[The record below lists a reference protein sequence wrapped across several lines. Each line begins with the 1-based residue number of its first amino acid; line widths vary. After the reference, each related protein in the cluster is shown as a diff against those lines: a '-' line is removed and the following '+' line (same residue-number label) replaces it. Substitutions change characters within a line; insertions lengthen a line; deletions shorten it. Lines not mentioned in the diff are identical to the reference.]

1 MWLSADIAAVCAL
14 LLFGVG
20 LVLHRRFPAVASP
33 SREAACVFT
42 LYTMWRLFNRV
53 DVRLDG
59 AAERGLQIWRF
70 ERAVGLGSE
79 RWLQERVIN
88 LSPVVQFMN
97 GYYAI
102 AHVPAMIVF
111 LFWMFFRR
119 RSEYGRWRAL
129 LALSTGADVLI
140 RLVPVAPP
148 RLLPDLGF
156 VDTAMVY
163 NQSVY
168 GGFGRGV
175 SDQLAAMPSIHVGWA
190 ALIAWALWQVGGRR
204 GRAIGV
210 AHLVLTCLAVVL
222 TGNHWWL
229 DGIVAAAM
237 LPPIAWVWMRV
248 VRFVPLERVS
258 VRLGASAR

>member
-1 MWLSADIAAVCAL
+1 MWLPADIAAVCAVVLFGIGL
-14 LLFGVG
+14 LL
-20 LVLHRRFPAVASP
+20 RRRLPAVAGT

-42 LYTMWRLFNRV
+42 LYAMWRLFNRV

-59 AAERGLQIWRF
+59 AAERGIQIWHF
-70 ERAVGLGSE
+70 ERGIGLGSE
-79 RWLQERVIN
+79 RWLQERVID

-102 AHVPAMIVF
+102 AHVPAMVAF

-119 RSEYGRWRAL
+119 RTDYGRWRAL

-148 RLLPDLGF
+148 RLLPGLGF
-156 VDTAMVY
+156 VDTAVAY
-163 NQSVY
+163 DQSVY
-168 GGFGRGV
+168 GGFGHGV

-190 ALIAWALWQVGGRR
+190 ALIAWALWRVGGRR
-204 GRAIGV
+204 GRAIGMV
-210 AHLVLTCLAVVL
+210 HLVLTCLAVVL

-229 DGIVAAAM
+229 DGIVAAAL
-237 LPPIAWVWMRV
+237 LPPIAWIWGRV
-248 VRFVPLERVS
+248 VRLAPLGRAFVGLR
-258 VRLGASAR
+258 A

>member
-1 MWLSADIAAVCAL
+1 MWLPADIAAVCAL
-14 LLFGVG
+14 SLFVVSFA
-20 LVLHRRFPAVASP
+20 LRHRVPAVANP
-33 SREAACVFT
+33 SGEAAWVCA

-53 DVRLDG
+53 DVHLDG
-59 AAERGLQIWRF
+59 AAERGVQIWHF
-70 ERAVGLGSE
+70 ERAIGLGNE

-88 LSPVVQFMN
+88 LSPLIQFMN

-102 AHVPAMIVF
+102 AHVPAMIAF

-119 RSEYGRWRAL
+119 RAEYSRWRSL

-148 RLLPDLGF
+148 RLLPELGF

-190 ALIAWALWQVGGRR
+190 ALIAWALWRLGGRT
-204 GRAIGV
+204 GRVIGM
-210 AHLVLTCLAVVL
+210 AHLVLTCFAVVL

-229 DGIVAAAM
+229 DGLVAAAL
-237 LPPIAWVWMRV
+237 LPPIAWIWTRV
-248 VRFVPLERVS
+248 VRLAPLEQVS
-258 VRLGASAR
+258 VRLGRGGP

>member
-1 MWLSADIAAVCAL
+1 MWLSADIAAVCAAV
-14 LLFGVG
+14 LFGAG
-20 LVLHRRFPAVASP
+20 LALRRRLPSVAGA
-33 SREAACVFT
+33 SREAACVFA
-42 LYTMWRLFNRV
+42 LYTMWRLFNQV

-59 AAERGLQIWRF
+59 ATERGIQIWHF
-70 ERAVGLGSE
+70 ERAIGLGSE
-79 RWLQERVIN
+79 RWLQERVID

-102 AHVPAMIVF
+102 AHVPAMIAF

-119 RSEYGRWRAL
+119 RADYGPWRAL
-129 LALSTGADVLI
+129 LALSTGAEVLI

-148 RLLPDLGF
+148 RLLPELGF
-156 VDTAMVY
+156 VDTAIAY

-190 ALIAWALWQVGGRR
+190 ALIAWGLWQLGGRR
-204 GRAIGV
+204 GRAIGI
-210 AHLVLTCLAVVL
+210 AHLVLTCFAVVL

-229 DGIVAAAM
+229 DGLAAAAL
-237 LPPIAWVWMRV
+237 LPPIAWIWARLL
-248 VRFVPLERVS
+248 RLVPLAPVPS
-258 VRLGASAR
+258 RLGA

>member
-1 MWLSADIAAVCAL
+1 MWLPADIAAVCAVV
-14 LLFGVG
+14 LFGVG
-20 LVLHRRFPAVASP
+20 VSLPFRLRVVAGAC
-33 SREAACVFT
+33 REAASVFT
-42 LYTMWRLFNRV
+42 LYAMWRLFNRV

-59 AAERGLQIWRF
+59 AAERGIQIWHF
-70 ERAVGLGSE
+70 ERAIGLGSE
-79 RWLQERVIN
+79 RWLQDRVIN

-102 AHVPAMIVF
+102 AHVPAMIAF
-111 LFWMFFRR
+111 LFWMFFRHR
-119 RSEYGRWRAL
+119 ADYGRWRAL

-148 RLLPDLGF
+148 RLVTELGF
-156 VDTAMVY
+156 VDTALAY

-210 AHLVLTCLAVVL
+210 AHVVLTCLAVVL

-229 DGIVAAAM
+229 DGIVAAAL
-237 LPPIAWVWMRV
+237 LPPIALIWAHV
-248 VRFVPLERVS
+248 VRRVPL
-258 VRLGASAR
+258 ARPSS